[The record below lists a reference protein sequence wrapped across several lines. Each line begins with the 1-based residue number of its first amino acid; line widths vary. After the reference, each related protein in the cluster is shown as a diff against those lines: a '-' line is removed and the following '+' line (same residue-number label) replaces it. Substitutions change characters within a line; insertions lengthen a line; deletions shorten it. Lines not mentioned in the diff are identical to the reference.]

1 MDFKPG
7 WYEIKQYANGSSYCM
22 YFRSAQYY
30 TMTCTVDANGRQ
42 FLPALS

>member
-7 WYEIKQYANGSSYCM
+7 WYEIKRNANGSSYCM